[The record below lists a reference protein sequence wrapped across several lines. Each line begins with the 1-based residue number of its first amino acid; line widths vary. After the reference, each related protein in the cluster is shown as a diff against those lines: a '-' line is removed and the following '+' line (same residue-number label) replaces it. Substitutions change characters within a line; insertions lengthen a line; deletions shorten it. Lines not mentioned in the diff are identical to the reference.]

1 MSVPEGSRLVMLQ
14 GLVRRDLTW
23 PPATYRRPRRK
34 NNSQS
39 QSDGNNL
46 PKLITASNGG
56 GSKIHYVPSVLPTFP
71 ASSDLARER
80 GSLPPGAQ
88 YVDKKVVLKRG
99 SIVSWNQVSGMIKNL
114 NNPDERPV
122 SFSVEAVQGTAQGL
136 EVGAE
141 VQYSTERRKKKME
154 VVR

>member
-1 MSVPEGSRLVMLQ
+1 MLQ

-88 YVDKKVVLKRG
+88 YVDKKVVLKR
-99 SIVSWNQVSGMIKNL
+99 SIWHKPMPARARDARESATIVDVQDDRPSPDLANPVATLLRQQLRRLSVSRAHVK
-114 NNPDERPV
+114 PV
-122 SFSVEAVQGTAQGL
+122 SL
-136 EVGAE
+136 
-141 VQYSTERRKKKME
+141 
-154 VVR
+154 